1 MTLVRR
7 NQAMLSRKE
16 KAQYVQA
23 VLKLKETGVYDNY
36 ITEHA
41 AITYYGHGGPSFLP
55 WHREFLRRFELDLQ
69 SVNPGVT
76 LPYWDWTVDRTEK
89 ASIWDD
95 VFMGGNGRPSD
106 GMVTT
111 GRFSGTEGNWK
122 CLRIGVE
129 PDYLTR
135 EFGVQSDHLP
145 TGDDVDECLQVLP
158 YDEPPWDARS
168 RASFRN
174 FLEGGI
180 GPNIHNRVHL
190 WVGGQMIPLSSPNDP
205 VFFLHHANTDR
216 LWAQWQTD
224 QRAPYEPQEGAEQG
238 QNAGD
243 PMIPWGG
250 DTTIDSV
257 LNHRDLDYMYDSE
270 DPLAEGDRMLP
281 GDVLYPGGSLEYRD
295 GKLLLYTF
303 EYTPEG
309 ALVLTD
315 IRNNREMWTTGP
327 LPGIPGL
334 LRMQPEGDLVVF
346 DGDGVTRRWSS
357 QTAGNPGSRFYV
369 TYRGTAAIYA
379 PDPDRETWWEP
390 KG

>member
-16 KAQYVQA
+16 KAEYVQA
-23 VLKLKETGVYDNY
+23 VLRLKKTGVYDNY
-36 ITEHA
+36 VTEHA

-55 WHREFLRRFELDLQ
+55 WHREFLRRFELALQ
-69 SVNPGVT
+69 EVDSTVT
-76 LPYWDWTVDRTEK
+76 LPYWDWTVDNAVN

-95 VFMGGNGRPSD
+95 VFMGGD
-106 GMVTT
+106 GEPGDRKVTT
-111 GRFSGTEGNWK
+111 GRFAGKEGNWK
-122 CLRIGVE
+122 CLPIGGE
-129 PDYLTR
+129 PEYLTR
-135 EFGVQSDHLP
+135 EFGVQIGSLP
-145 TGDDVDECLQVLP
+145 TVQDVDECLQVMP
-158 YDEPPWDARS
+158 YDSPPWDGTS
-168 RASFRN
+168 SPSFRN
-174 FLEGGI
+174 FLEGGT

-190 WVGGQMIPLSSPNDP
+190 WVGGQMLPLSSPNDP

-216 LWAQWQTD
+216 LWARWQTE
-224 QRAPYEPQEGAEQG
+224 QRAPYEPQEGGPQG

-243 PMIPWGG
+243 AMIPWGG

-257 LNHRDLDYMYDSE
+257 LYHRDLGYMYDTE
-270 DPLAEGDRMLP
+270 EPVAEGDRMLP

-303 EYTPEG
+303 SYTPEG
-309 ALVLTD
+309 ALVLAD
-315 IRNNREMWTTGP
+315 IRNSRELWNTGP
-327 LPGIPGL
+327 LPGTPGRL
-334 LRMQPEGDLVVF
+334 TMQPDGDLVVYDS
-346 DGDGVTRRWSS
+346 DGTRSWSS

-369 TYRGTAAIYA
+369 TFRGTAAIYA